1 MFLGA
6 WSSSVTV
13 PLRKLKAMCWGSF
26 IHCWEVL
33 RHLRVLDLPRN
44 KGSVNPVKKETEKTL
59 LIQVPLPWRINALY
73 KKPVKKVSLL
83 VFAGFCVTNLKPL
96 LLENRSRFPVWFKL
110 LLYCS
115 WWGVIFIFVSQ
126 RTANPRAWNTNGSS
140 MIYVICLLVMCPR
153 WCTSW
158 LLAWKEISLDVTVLQ
173 VVWGKLWNAE
183 KTWWCVQVRWGVAQ
197 RKNESLEWAVR
208 PFCPCPFMIHS
219 VHERFGCLWS
229 SCSGWGACFHCLWKR
244 AEGSAGEVIIALLWQ
259 GEKRS
264 T

>member
-115 WWGVIFIFVSQ
+115 WWGVVFIFVSQ

-183 KTWWCVQVRWGVAQ
+183 KTWWCVQVRWGGLH
-197 RKNESLEWAVR
+197 RGKMN
-208 PFCPCPFMIHS
+208 P
-219 VHERFGCLWS
+219 WS
-229 SCSGWGACFHCLWKR
+229 EQLDL
-244 AEGSAGEVIIALLWQ
+244 SARVLLWFIRFMKGLGAFEVPAACGELAFTAFRRERRGAQ
-259 GEKRS
+259 GRS
-264 T
+264 S